1 MGNVKSV
8 SADEM
13 RNVVASGKVVIVDF
27 WAPWCGPC
35 KAMNPAMEELAK
47 ECEGKMNIV
56 KMNVDENMEAPGKH
70 NVMSIPTFVIYKDG
84 KVVSQFVGARSKGE
98 MQKEM
103 DAVLAA

>member
-1 MGNVKSV
+1 MAHETSDNTFENDVVKSALPV
-8 SADEM
+8 L
-13 RNVVASGKVVIVDF
+13 VDF

-47 ECEGKMNIV
+47 EYEGKMNIV